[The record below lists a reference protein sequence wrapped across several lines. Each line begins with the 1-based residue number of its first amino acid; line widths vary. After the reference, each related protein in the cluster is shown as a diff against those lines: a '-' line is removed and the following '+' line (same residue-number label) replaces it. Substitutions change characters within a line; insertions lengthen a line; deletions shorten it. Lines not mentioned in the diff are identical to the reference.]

1 MNYFLAEI
9 KKQLQHLREE
19 NESLCGFIK
28 EKYELC
34 DQVATMC
41 GFEVSV
47 ENALQKVENSM
58 QQSLQEPEDL
68 GKYYLECAKMP
79 IEAQKKFFC
88 GSQYVAMYHYREQ
101 CDVVNEFLA
110 YCREQGEVLHRL
122 FRCLILEEDAL
133 FQTVGKLALSLLEK
147 GVRDPRIDQSVDQ
160 IVEKINDTETFLTE
174 KAGIPIQLDRDK
186 MERLYFALLSGE
198 GQAQEEIEKL
208 DEPGIEYLYESLGQI
223 VEYAPVHMRVKSEFT
238 EAVEAFM
245 SLSDK
250 FARTPEATEV
260 RKNISKLYYE
270 IYEAVVK
277 KSMDD
282 EDVPLAV
289 RLFLDY
295 GFVSEK
301 LLTDEELDTILRLRP
316 EIDQA
321 EDGCRVYT
329 MSKWLQAV
337 YDGVKETSK
346 NEFDE
351 DFATYLRRQL
361 KEQKITQ
368 KEMDE
373 AIADKEQ
380 RMHFEC
386 QNMFRYASRII
397 NGNITMFVPILC
409 SDGIFSNM
417 KNSYMTEKRLN
428 DAIRQIEKID
438 YSIFYRERL
447 VSYENVDINKAIV
460 IERVTPDIILFPV
473 YGRNTIMWQDITGK
487 RRTSKGRLFV
497 PVWLEKELSLAMV
510 QLMGNFRW
518 EKCRTETGSHWN
530 DFRYPSLTSEYT
542 DYLQFYKKNSEL
554 SQERKNKIR
563 AQLVQCNN
571 KHKEVFLK
579 DYADWILREARGAM
593 KLSRVA
599 RAILFTYCPF
609 SAETMKALEGQ
620 TAYSEAAKK
629 YIRDNRAARKS
640 LDMMMHKWTKAGLA
654 VPQEILATVEY
665 LKG

>member
-1 MNYFLAEI
+1 
-9 KKQLQHLREE
+9 
-19 NESLCGFIK
+19 
-28 EKYELC
+28 
-34 DQVATMC
+34 MC

-186 MERLYFALLSGE
+186 MERLYFDILSGE

>member
-1 MNYFLAEI
+1 
-9 KKQLQHLREE
+9 
-19 NESLCGFIK
+19 
-28 EKYELC
+28 
-34 DQVATMC
+34 
-41 GFEVSV
+41 
-47 ENALQKVENSM
+47 
-58 QQSLQEPEDL
+58 
-68 GKYYLECAKMP
+68 
-79 IEAQKKFFC
+79 
-88 GSQYVAMYHYREQ
+88 
-101 CDVVNEFLA
+101 
-110 YCREQGEVLHRL
+110 
-122 FRCLILEEDAL
+122 
-133 FQTVGKLALSLLEK
+133 
-147 GVRDPRIDQSVDQ
+147 
-160 IVEKINDTETFLTE
+160 
-174 KAGIPIQLDRDK
+174 
-186 MERLYFALLSGE
+186 
-198 GQAQEEIEKL
+198 
-208 DEPGIEYLYESLGQI
+208 
-223 VEYAPVHMRVKSEFT
+223 
-238 EAVEAFM
+238 
-245 SLSDK
+245 
-250 FARTPEATEV
+250 
-260 RKNISKLYYE
+260 
-270 IYEAVVK
+270 
-277 KSMDD
+277 MDD

-301 LLTDEELDTILRLRP
+301 LLTDEELDTMLRLRP
-316 EIDQA
+316 EMDQA

-373 AIADKEQ
+373 AIVDKEQ

-447 VSYENVDINKAIV
+447 VSYENVDINKAMV

-640 LDMMMHKWTKAGLA
+640 LDMMMHKWTKAGLD

>member
-1 MNYFLAEI
+1 
-9 KKQLQHLREE
+9 
-19 NESLCGFIK
+19 
-28 EKYELC
+28 
-34 DQVATMC
+34 
-41 GFEVSV
+41 
-47 ENALQKVENSM
+47 M

-174 KAGIPIQLDRDK
+174 KAGISIQLDRDK

-198 GQAQEEIEKL
+198 GQTQEEIEKL

-301 LLTDEELDTILRLRP
+301 LLTDEELDTMLRLRP
-316 EIDQA
+316 EMDQA

-368 KEMDE
+368 KELDE
-373 AIADKEQ
+373 AIVDKEQ

-640 LDMMMHKWTKAGLA
+640 LDMMMHKWTKAGLD
-654 VPQEILATVEY
+654 VPQEISATVEY

>member
-1 MNYFLAEI
+1 
-9 KKQLQHLREE
+9 
-19 NESLCGFIK
+19 
-28 EKYELC
+28 
-34 DQVATMC
+34 MC

-174 KAGIPIQLDRDK
+174 KAGISIQLDRDK

-198 GQAQEEIEKL
+198 GQTQEEIEKL

-301 LLTDEELDTILRLRP
+301 LLTDEELDTMLRLRP
-316 EIDQA
+316 EMDQA

-373 AIADKEQ
+373 AIVDKEQ

-599 RAILFTYCPF
+599 RTILFTYCPF

-640 LDMMMHKWTKAGLA
+640 LDMMMHKWTKAGLD